1 MGRAKDHMMELEN
14 DRMRQWMMDAYG
26 IDKDELDED
35 SEEWQEMA
43 QEYQDK
49 LDGERADEEAA
60 AAEAYHDFQEYLR
73 QHPYDQ
79 MYQEYQSQQL
89 LIQKIVNDYENSF
102 EGHTIQ
108 KMAFVHAVTLME
120 ALIGDMI
127 KALAI
132 KHSHIMRKLSLCV
145 EDSSSKKKF
154 SIREILEQPGGVDGI
169 VLEILSR
176 LSFHNLDSVRR
187 ILEGVFPETMQGLD
201 YSEVR
206 PVIERRHDFVHRN
219 GKNTKGEDV
228 VMTSEILRKDM
239 RIVHGFAFQAYDR
252 IHDAM
257 NPPAEKRNDDKF

>member
-1 MGRAKDHMMELEN
+1 MGRAKDYMMELEN
-14 DRMRQWMMDAYG
+14 DHMRQWMMDTYG
-26 IDKDELDED
+26 IDKDQLDED
-35 SEEWQEMA
+35 SKQWQELA

-73 QHPYDQ
+73 QHPYDL

-89 LIQKIVNDYENSF
+89 LIQKIVKDYENSF
-102 EGHTIQ
+102 EGRTIQ

-127 KALAI
+127 KALSI

-145 EDSSSKKKF
+145 EDSNAKKKF
-154 SIREILEQPGGVDGI
+154 SIREILEHPGGVDGI
-169 VLEILSR
+169 VLDMLSK
-176 LSFHNLDSVRR
+176 LSFHNIDSVRR
-187 ILEGVFPETMQGLD
+187 ILEGVFPGTMADLN
-201 YSEVR
+201 YSEIR

-228 VMTSEILRKDM
+228 VMTSEILREDM
-239 RIVHGFAFQAYDR
+239 RIVHSFAFQVYDR

-257 NPPAEKRNDDKF
+257 NPSVSKIINDKF